1 MTTATPV
8 AGEAPAWSGGMLAGL
23 LDSLNVDERS
33 WLLLYGRGR
42 AEWGGGVM
50 EKLQMVVDTR

>member
-23 LDSLNVDERS
+23 LATLGVDQRS
-33 WLLLYGRGR
+33 WLLLNGRGR
-42 AEWGGGVM
+42 AEGERVM
-50 EKLQMVVDTR
+50 ERLQMVVDTR